1 MKDVTI
7 IVPIYNVEQYVRK
20 CLVSLSRQ
28 TYKNIEIWAVDDG
41 SPDNSKEI
49 VRELSNKDP
58 RIKLIE
64 KENGGYGS
72 VLEYSI
78 KNIQSEYFLICDPDD
93 WLASDAVE
101 KLLVLAKRDNLDL
114 VIGDRINFYGSTKQE
129 VYVKTI
135 ANENFEISPFN
146 VYSNSEDIQKFSFA
160 QPSPHAKLY
169 RTEIAKN
176 IQFPHKVSYT
186 DFVLYMLA
194 LANAKRVEYI
204 PESLAFYYFDR
215 PGNTATDLKPT
226 IINDYLIV
234 WQAIFDQLQGKKG
247 MDILYYRLYDQ
258 IKYSLYKYA
267 LSTKDPFNDEYTTRI
282 FKEISD
288 LQVYSRNIKRVAQG
302 TVKDKIVLAGFM
314 NKWLYKFVAKQ
325 LVKKY
330 N

>member
-1 MKDVTI
+1 MTDVTI

-186 DFVLYMLA
+186 DFVLYVSSS
-194 LANAKRVEYI
+194 KCKT
-204 PESLAFYYFDR
+204 S
-215 PGNTATDLKPT
+215 
-226 IINDYLIV
+226 
-234 WQAIFDQLQGKKG
+234 
-247 MDILYYRLYDQ
+247 
-258 IKYSLYKYA
+258 
-267 LSTKDPFNDEYTTRI
+267 
-282 FKEISD
+282 
-288 LQVYSRNIKRVAQG
+288 
-302 TVKDKIVLAGFM
+302 
-314 NKWLYKFVAKQ
+314 
-325 LVKKY
+325 
-330 N
+330 

>member
-1 MKDVTI
+1 TI

-49 VRELSNKDP
+49 VRELSNKDH

-93 WLASDAVE
+93 LLASDVVE

-160 QPSPHAKLY
+160 QPS
-169 RTEIAKN
+169 
-176 IQFPHKVSYT
+176 
-186 DFVLYMLA
+186 
-194 LANAKRVEYI
+194 
-204 PESLAFYYFDR
+204 
-215 PGNTATDLKPT
+215 
-226 IINDYLIV
+226 
-234 WQAIFDQLQGKKG
+234 
-247 MDILYYRLYDQ
+247 
-258 IKYSLYKYA
+258 
-267 LSTKDPFNDEYTTRI
+267 
-282 FKEISD
+282 
-288 LQVYSRNIKRVAQG
+288 
-302 TVKDKIVLAGFM
+302 
-314 NKWLYKFVAKQ
+314 
-325 LVKKY
+325 
-330 N
+330 